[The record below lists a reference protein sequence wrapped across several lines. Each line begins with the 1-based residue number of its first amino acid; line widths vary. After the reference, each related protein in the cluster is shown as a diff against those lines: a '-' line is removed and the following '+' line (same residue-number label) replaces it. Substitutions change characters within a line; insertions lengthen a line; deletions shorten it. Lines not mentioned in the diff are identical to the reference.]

1 MFISSEEL
9 RDINRRIKSLE
20 MSRESDQM
28 RSLSSSWSRA
38 ATFGVDAKLYR
49 RVERLEK
56 CIAPTPAAL
65 AALRPEDV

>member
-20 MSRESDQM
+20 MSRESEQM
-28 RSLSSSWSRA
+28 RNLSSSWSRIA
-38 ATFGVDAKLYR
+38 MSGIDSQLYR

-65 AALRPEDV
+65 AAMRPEDV

>member
-9 RDINRRIKSLE
+9 RDINARIKSLE
-20 MSRESDQM
+20 RSRESDQM
-28 RSLSSSWSRA
+28 RSLSSSWSRLA
-38 ATFGVDAKLYR
+38 MSGIDSQLYR